1 VWCNNYRRACRRSL
15 IGARLASMTDTVES
29 TELAIVGIGELVNLE
44 DGAACAR
51 AIDAIRDLEWQLR
64 AAKTELTRAL
74 VHQSQQAGSKTLR
87 YEGVEAVVKGGTATE
102 FDSEAIYLDL
112 LAAGMSEQRAGEIVV
127 ETVSRKVS
135 AAEAKRAAA
144 ANPAYAEAISR
155 HTRVVETPFTVSVSV
170 KKN

>member
-1 VWCNNYRRACRRSL
+1 
-15 IGARLASMTDTVES
+15 MTDATET
-29 TELAIVGIGELVNLE
+29 TELAIIGIGELVNLE
-44 DGAACAR
+44 DGAQCAR

-74 VHQSQQAGSKTLR
+74 VHASQQAGSKTLR
-87 YEGVEAVVKGGTATE
+87 YEGVEAVVKGGTSTE
-102 FDSEAIYLDL
+102 YDSEAIYVDL

-135 AAEAKRAAA
+135 AREADRAAK

-155 HTRVVETPFTVSVSV
+155 HTRVVDTPYSVTVSV
-170 KKN
+170 KKQ

>member
-1 VWCNNYRRACRRSL
+1 MSEN
-15 IGARLASMTDTVES
+15 IS
-29 TELAIVGIGELVNLE
+29 TELAIIGLGELVDLE

-64 AAKTELTRAL
+64 AAKQELTRAL
-74 VHQSQQAGSKTLR
+74 VHQSQQPGSKTLR
-87 YEGVEAVVKGGTATE
+87 SEGVEAVVKGGSTTE
-102 FDSEAIYLDL
+102 YDAEAIYVDL

-127 ETVSRKVS
+127 ETVMHKVS

-170 KKN
+170 KKR

>member
-1 VWCNNYRRACRRSL
+1 VVRRRLQGGLSPARF
-15 IGARLASMTDTVES
+15 GAIVGGMSDITES
-29 TELAIVGIGELVNLE
+29 TELAVVGIGELVDLSN
-44 DGAACAR
+44 GAQCAR

-64 AAKTELTRAL
+64 AAKQELTRAL

-87 YEGVEAVVKGGTATE
+87 YEGIEAVVKGGTSTDYDA
-102 FDSEAIYLDL
+102 DSIYLDL

-127 ETVSRKVS
+127 ETVTRKVS

-155 HTRVVETPFTVSVSV
+155 HTRVVDTPYTVSVSV
-170 KKN
+170 KKQ